1 MNNKKEMSKK
11 EMSKKNYKNKLEP
24 KTKVLYNVAK
34 SHIQFLEGYNE
45 KQRKSFYTLLG
56 AQIFY
61 LNKCKEFNYSGLIS
75 EKAKKARDKS
85 SPITLEHFNPRM
97 SSGEELVDYL
107 QKNMENEKED
117 DMDWI
122 LEEYINKWGQ
132 YHLTTAKENRELRR
146 AYKKPAKK
154 PADWSQK
161 KYDNWE
167 KPKTCKKPAKK
178 PADWSQKKYDNWE
191 KAETWEKAYYSAGII
206 LTKDTK

>member
-75 EKAKKARDKS
+75 QKAKDARDKS

-97 SSGEELVDYL
+97 SSGKELVDYL
-107 QKNMENEKED
+107 QKNKGNKIKGA
-117 DMDWI
+117 MDWI
-122 LEEYINKWGQ
+122 IEQHINKWGQ

-167 KPKTCKKPAKK
+167 K
-178 PADWSQKKYDNWE
+178 
-191 KAETWEKAYYSAGII
+191 AETWEKAYYSAGII

>member
-1 MNNKKEMSKK
+1 MNNKKEDRKIKYKK
-11 EMSKKNYKNKLEP
+11 KLKP
-24 KTKVLYNVAK
+24 KVEVLFNVANT
-34 SHIQFLEGYNE
+34 HLQFLEGYVE
-45 KQRKSFYTLLG
+45 KQKKQRESFYTLLG

-75 EKAKKARDKS
+75 QKAKDARDKS

>member
-1 MNNKKEMSKK
+1 MNNKKEDRKIKYKK
-11 EMSKKNYKNKLEP
+11 KLKP
-24 KTKVLYNVAK
+24 KVEVLFNVANT
-34 SHIQFLEGYNE
+34 HLQFLEGYE
-45 KQRKSFYTLLG
+45 KKKKKQRESFYTLLG

-122 LEEYINKWGQ
+122 IEQHINKWGQ

-167 KPKTCKKPAKK
+167 K
-178 PADWSQKKYDNWE
+178 
-191 KAETWEKAYYSAGII
+191 AETWEKAYYSAGII